1 MKKVAIL
8 QSNYIPWK
16 GYFDIINSV
25 DTFIIYDEV
34 QYTKN
39 DWRNRNK
46 IKTSQGIQWL
56 TIPVNHK
63 SLDQKI
69 FETKVS
75 LNNWNKKHWSSI
87 KTNYGKAENFKTFKD
102 QVENLYLGIST
113 PFLTEI
119 NKIFIHEINN
129 IFGINTEILDSRE
142 LNLKGDKNEK
152 LIDAIK
158 KVGGN
163 YYISGSSAKSYLN
176 EELFYHENIQVEWKN
191 YSNYLEYNQIHPPF
205 DHFVSILDLIFC
217 SNKISKKF
225 ITS

>member
-46 IKTSQGIQWL
+46 IKTSQGTQWL
-56 TIPVNHK
+56 TIPVSHK

-87 KTNYGKAENFKTFKD
+87 KTNYGKAENFNTFKD

-217 SNKISKKF
+217 SKKISKKF